1 MRPRLLTEEQFAA
14 HQARVRGGVVGTRY
28 GNKVSPQY
36 PQIPRSRKREAS
48 LTVAGAGSNPAPS
61 PSLSYRLLLIGQIV
75 SGKNRVRI
83 RRDGHHYPE
92 NRFLNW
98 RSQAFCQILDQGQWG
113 KPTITVPVMLT
124 CDYWPGDHRT
134 RDVSGMLDALFHLLV
149 YAKILKDDGL
159 IYSVSWRRHAV
170 TKIPSVTLAV
180 EAWHV

>member
-1 MRPRLLTEEQFAA
+1 MKAN
-14 HQARVRGGVVGTRY
+14 VRGGKYTDGEAVMPVTRSTDS
-28 GNKVSPQY
+28 N
-36 PQIPRSRKREAS
+36 KREPCVRAP
-48 LTVAGAGSNPAPS
+48 LVGSTPAPS
-61 PSLSYRLLLIGQIV
+61 LSLSYRLLLIGQLV

-124 CDYWPGDHRT
+124 CDYWPGDHTT

-149 YAKILKDDGL
+149 YAKVLKDDGL
-159 IYSVSWRRHAV
+159 VYSVWWRRHAV
-170 TKIPSVTLAV
+170 TAHPQVILEV
-180 EAWHV
+180 EAWHG